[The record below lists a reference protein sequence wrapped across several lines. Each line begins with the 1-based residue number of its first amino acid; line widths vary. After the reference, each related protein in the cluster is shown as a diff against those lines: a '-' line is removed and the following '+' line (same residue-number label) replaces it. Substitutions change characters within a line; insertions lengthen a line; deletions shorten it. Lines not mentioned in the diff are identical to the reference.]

1 MSIVVVSQ
9 TLGSLG
15 DEIGR
20 ELARTLSYQF
30 ADREIL
36 LEAAERFREG
46 VPVLQHATE
55 EKPTLWERFAGTR
68 DPYLA
73 YVGAIVWEIAA
84 RGSVVIVGRGAAFC
98 VASVRH
104 ALRVRITAPE
114 DLRTKRVE
122 NQQGLT
128 PDAAPGVV
136 RQSDRDRAARIKF
149 LYDVDWDSPFALR
162 SRLQHR
168 ARSDERRRPYPRGSS
183 QERALPADHG
193 PSAGRSRT
201 AASPLGRRP
210 LSRKPSDQG
219 PSN

>member
-68 DPYLA
+68 DPYRA
-73 YVGAIVWEIAA
+73 YVEAIVWEIAA
-84 RGSVVIVGRGAAFC
+84 RGSVVIVGRGAAFSL
-98 VASVRH
+98 ASVRH

-128 PDAAPGVV
+128 PEAAPGVV

-149 LYDVDWDSPFALR
+149 LYDVDWDSPLLYDLVFNTEHVTMSDVVRILQEALR
-162 SRLQHR
+162 S
-168 ARSDERRRPYPRGSS
+168 ERYQPTTDSLR
-183 QERALPADHG
+183 EV
-193 PSAGRSRT
+193 T

-210 LSRKPSDQG
+210 LFSQTQRPG
-219 PSN
+219 TFN